1 LERSKP
7 IRNAITYG
15 CDVALTALLYWQ
27 AVDALMP
34 ATVIVTGI
42 VLAIRTAAS
51 LPVKNRS

>member
-1 LERSKP
+1 MERSKP